1 MISVF
6 RTNYKWYN
14 EPERS
19 ADQSDLELFVKKN
32 REWKDLEEGIGFE
45 GHRRL
50 GANDHRPH
58 VVVVH
63 GVVELEPEVEVIK
76 QI

>member
-1 MISVF
+1 
-6 RTNYKWYN
+6 
-14 EPERS
+14 
-19 ADQSDLELFVKKN
+19 
-32 REWKDLEEGIGFE
+32 LEEGVGLE

-63 GVVELEPEVEVIK
+63 GVVELESEVEVMK